1 MITALH
7 GFLGRPADWDFLRDA
22 GFDVDAR
29 ELDDVPQ
36 SGDTIVGY
44 SMGGRIALHAL
55 LDGATYRRAVIVSAG
70 LGIES
75 EDARAARRE
84 ADEKW
89 ARRFENDDW
98 ETVLRDWNAQPLFG
112 GDVRVRR
119 ERDYDR
125 RRVVEALRRWSPG
138 VLPPL
143 APRLREITIPILWI
157 AGERDAKYVA
167 EAERAVKLLPN
178 ATLWICP
185 NAAHRVPWEEPDA
198 FVRRLRSFL
207 SPSPRE
213 VGRGW
218 PKAG

>member
-7 GFLGRPADWDFLRDA
+7 GFLGRPSDWDFLKDA

-29 ELDDVPQ
+29 ELDDVPPA
-36 SGDTIVGY
+36 GDTLLGY

-55 LDGATYRRAVIVSAG
+55 LDGAKYARAVIVSAG
-70 LGIES
+70 LGIEGD
-75 EDARAARRE
+75 DARAARRA

-89 ARRFENDDW
+89 ATRFEHDDW
-98 ETVLRDWNAQPLFG
+98 EIVLRDWNAQPLFG

-125 RRVVEALRRWSPG
+125 RRVVDALRRWSPG

-143 APRLREITIPILWI
+143 APRLHEIEIPVLWM

-167 EAERAVKLLPN
+167 EAERAVELLPN

-185 NAAHRVPWEEPDA
+185 GAAHRVPWEQAEQ
-198 FVRRLRSFL
+198 FVAKLKSF
-207 SPSPRE
+207 
-213 VGRGW
+213 
-218 PKAG
+218 A